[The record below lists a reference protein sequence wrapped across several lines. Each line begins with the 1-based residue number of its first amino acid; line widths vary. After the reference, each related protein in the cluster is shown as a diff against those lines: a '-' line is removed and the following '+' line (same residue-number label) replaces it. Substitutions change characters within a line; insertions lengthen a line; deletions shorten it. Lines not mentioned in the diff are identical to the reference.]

1 MSSEFTIE
9 ELINAIAAARVDTEP
24 ARGVRVQE
32 LKQATGHSE
41 ATLTRRLRALIDAGL
56 LEYVPVPLTRI
67 DGRVTTVAGYRL
79 INDKKL

>member
-32 LKQATGHSE
+32 LKQATGHAE
-41 ATLTRRLRALIDAGL
+41 ASLTRRLRVLI
-56 LEYVPVPLTRI
+56 ETRRPRDDRRRI
-67 DGRVTTVAGYRL
+67 QV
-79 INDKKL
+79 NQ